1 MLNVLNGGAHA
12 DTSVDIQEFMIA
24 PLGAGT
30 FTEALRWGAE
40 TYQALKGVLK
50 QRGLTTSVGDEGGF
64 APDLPHNREALDLL
78 MEAITKAGFT
88 PGSDIALAL
97 DLAASEFHGDDG
109 PRFEGTARTSEQM
122 TAYYDCLLYTSDAAD
137 DLLCVDLG

>member
-1 MLNVLNGGAHA
+1 MCIR
-12 DTSVDIQEFMIA
+12 DRFMIA
-24 PLGAGT
+24 PLGAST

-88 PGSDIALAL
+88 PGSDIALTL
-97 DLAASEFHGDDG
+97 DVAASEFHG
-109 PRFEGTARTSEQM
+109 
-122 TAYYDCLLYTSDAAD
+122 CLLYTSDAAAA
-137 DLLCVDLG
+137 LTR